1 MENMTITRTLF
12 ASVLALCASQA
23 LAWSNHTILSLRALE
38 RMPEVAQAAP
48 VRVEP
53 LEHFLKAQEKAIERL
68 LDEQEKWAA
77 SHVDSPAARPES
89 LRFGADP
96 ARSDEA
102 RRQAF
107 MKALRISPESRFA
120 LYYQP
125 DPGVNLAEGAV
136 VLPYGAVNALP
147 QGSDKA
153 RYRFVALK
161 PGDMVHPLTVIT
173 SASDEPDYG
182 LDLNLWADSQSEWG
196 RSYNFGKQPFGNPT
210 LSYSS
215 QAPFHMGFF
224 HESGI
229 LYLAAPFIKRTYPL
243 YRAHQ
248 YLSLSTLAFR
258 TGHDY
263 WGWRLAGLA
272 LHYIQD
278 LTMPYHARLAPGV
291 SSVRLIG
298 ANGLA
303 MIGVGR
309 FKDDVVVLL
318 SNRHAAM
325 EQYQLQKSMAGAR
338 DPATD
343 SWERA
348 LADSSRDSG
357 YPDWSDRYVRDVVA
371 KQGAGAGDRLS
382 DLLVQSFPDRYVNDP
397 AFDFGAQGTRIN
409 LLEVLSKADPGTR
422 ENLDEGLAVLLGN
435 YGAHT
440 RNTVRALLKAVG
452 RP

>member
-1 MENMTITRTLF
+1 MTIRNTLL
-12 ASVLALCASQA
+12 ASILALCAGQA

-38 RMPEVAQAAP
+38 RMPEVADAAP

-53 LEHFLKAQEKAIERL
+53 LESFLKAQETAIEVV
-68 LDEQEKWAA
+68 LDKQEEWAA
-77 SHVDSPAARPES
+77 LHVDAHAGRPES
-89 LRFGADP
+89 LRFRADP

-107 MKALRISPESRFA
+107 LKALRISPDSRFA

-125 DPGVNLAEGAV
+125 DPGLSLTAGAV

-161 PGDMVHPLTVIT
+161 SGDMVQPLAVIT

-182 LDLNLWADSQSEWG
+182 IDLNLWADSQSEWG
-196 RSYNFGKQPFGNPT
+196 RTYNFGKQPFGNPT

-263 WGWRLAGLA
+263 WGWRFAGLA

-291 SSVRLIG
+291 STVRLIG

-303 MIGVGR
+303 MIGVSR
-309 FKDDVVVLL
+309 FKDEVIVLL
-318 SNRHAAM
+318 SNRHTAM
-325 EQYQLQKSMAGAR
+325 EQYQLQKSMAGTR

-348 LADSSRDSG
+348 LADTSRDGS

-371 KQGAGAGDRLS
+371 RQGAAAGDRLS
-382 DLLVQSFPDRYVNDP
+382 GLLVQSFPAQYVTDP
-397 AFDFGAQGTRIN
+397 TFDFGAQGTRIN
-409 LLEVLSKADPGTR
+409 LLEVMAKADPKMR
-422 ENLDEGLAVLLGN
+422 ESLDGGLAVLLGN

-440 RNTVRALLKAVG
+440 RNTLRAHLKAVG